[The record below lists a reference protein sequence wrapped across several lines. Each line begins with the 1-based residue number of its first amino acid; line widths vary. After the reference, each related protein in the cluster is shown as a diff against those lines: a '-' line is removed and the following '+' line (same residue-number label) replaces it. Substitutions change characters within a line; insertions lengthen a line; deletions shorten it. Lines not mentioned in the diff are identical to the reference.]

1 MSENR
6 RRKRE
11 EVELF
16 EVDGSQMLDPEDD
29 GKDRKPGRVL
39 SAIGKVFLTI
49 IVTLVILCGCIW
61 SVQDCAGTVCY
72 VTQRDKCHWIHC
84 QLVLLRG

>member
-29 GKDRKPGRVL
+29 G
-39 SAIGKVFLTI
+39 
-49 IVTLVILCGCIW
+49 
-61 SVQDCAGTVCY
+61 
-72 VTQRDKCHWIHC
+72 
-84 QLVLLRG
+84 